1 MRHRKTKK
9 ILTKKVDLIVQPQRI
24 ERFVW
29 QSGKFFLTCIY
40 NEFEKLR
47 YYSTQIIVYFVYFNI
62 DFDCYIRRIIVA
74 S

>member
-1 MRHRKTKK
+1 MRHRKTK
-9 ILTKKVDLIVQPQRI
+9 IMLTKKVDLIVQPQRI

-29 QSGKFFLTCIY
+29 QGGKFFLTFIY

-62 DFDCYIRRIIVA
+62 DFDCYIRRTIVA